1 MKKGFTTTSLHTP
14 FPKDDAYNSLHFPIY
29 DGVSFEF
36 ETAQDIAEAFEGKRF
51 AHAYSRTTNPTVEY
65 FEKKLKAVTD
75 SHAVIALSSGM
86 AAISNL
92 ILAVVGSGENI
103 ISSNHLFGHSYALFK
118 NTLAEWGIEVRFAD
132 MGNLHE
138 VESLCDKNTRAFFFE
153 TITNPQLEVVDI
165 EHLSRLAK
173 LKNAILIADTSVT
186 PPSVFNSKKFGVD
199 VEVMSSTKFISGGAT
214 SVGGVIIDNGTFDW
228 TKTPNLKKWV
238 GKFGKDALITR
249 LRKEIFRHLGGCMT
263 AHTAHFQII
272 GLDILA
278 LRVDRCVQN
287 CIELGNF
294 LAAQPKVAQVNYPGL
309 KNNENYILCLKQFEG
324 KPGAIMTFD
333 MHNKQAAYDLFDNL
347 KIIRRATNLNDNKTL
362 IIHPHSTIYA
372 EFTLEEKAEMGIR
385 DTMLRMSV
393 GIEDVN
399 DLMEDLSQALQ
410 MVK

>member
-14 FPKDDAYNSLHFPIY
+14 FPKDDAYNALHFPIY
-29 DGVSFEF
+29 DGVAYEF
-36 ETAQDIAEAFEGKRF
+36 DTAQDIADSFEGKKF
-51 AHAYSRTTNPTVEY
+51 AHAYSRTSNPTVEY

-75 SHAVIALSSGM
+75 AHAVLALSSGM

-92 ILAVVGSGENI
+92 ILAVVGEGENL

-132 MGNLHE
+132 MSNLQE
-138 VESLCDKNTRAFFFE
+138 IESLCDSKTRAFFFE

-165 EHLSRLAK
+165 EHLSALAK
-173 LKNAILIADTSVT
+173 KKNIILIADSSVT

-228 TKTPNLKKWV
+228 TKTPKLNKWS
-238 GKFGKDALITR
+238 GKFGKDALIAR

-278 LRVDRCVQN
+278 LRVERCVQN
-287 CIELGNF
+287 CMALGEF
-294 LAAQPKVAQVNYPGL
+294 LSSQPKIASVNYPGL
-309 KNNENYILCLKQFEG
+309 KTSENYILSLKQFDG

-333 MHNKQAAYDLFDNL
+333 LHSKQAAFDLFDNL

-372 EFTLEEKAEMGIR
+372 EFTLQERAEMGVR

-393 GIEDVN
+393 GIEDIN
-399 DLMEDLSQALQ
+399 DLINDIEQALHQ
-410 MVK
+410 IK